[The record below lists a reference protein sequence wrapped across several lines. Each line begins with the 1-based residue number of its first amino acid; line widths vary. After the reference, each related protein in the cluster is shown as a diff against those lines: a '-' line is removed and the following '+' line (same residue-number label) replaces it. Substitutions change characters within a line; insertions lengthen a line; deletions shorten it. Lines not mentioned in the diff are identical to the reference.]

1 MFRAFFLGTL
11 YMCACVARL
20 KHCDAR
26 MRKCRVLPRACK
38 VPYDVR
44 HDVLLSGAHSETKHE
59 VGEETS
65 PKARPFGNT
74 TSVAGENA

>member
-1 MFRAFFLGTL
+1 
-11 YMCACVARL
+11 MCACVARL

-38 VPYDVR
+38 MP
-44 HDVLLSGAHSETKHE
+44 HDVHDDGLLSGAHSEIKHK
-59 VGEETS
+59 VGEEIS
-65 PKARPFGNT
+65 PKARPFSNT